1 MAKRS
6 AAGFTLI
13 ELMVTIA
20 IAAIL
25 IGLALPSFSD
35 AIRSNRVSSTAN
47 QMLATINFARGEAVR
62 SKSSAHI
69 CPIDKN
75 DPNICG
81 TSWENGMMV
90 WTDEDGNDTLQ
101 AAEIKRI
108 VEPQKGVKINI
119 ANTSDIAFDERGR
132 TVGRA
137 TYDFYLQADVC
148 KTGAQTRRTF
158 EINRIG
164 RVTMNKGDCQ

>member
-62 SKSSAHI
+62 SKTRSHV
-69 CPIDKN
+69 CPTDANATK
-75 DPNICG
+75 CG
-81 TSWENGMMV
+81 TDWEKGMLV
-90 WTDEDGNDTLQ
+90 WTDENGNNVLDGN
-101 AAEIKRI
+101 EVKRVI
-108 VEPQKGVKINI
+108 EPQKGVKINI
-119 ANTSDIAFDERGR
+119 AGTSDIAFDERGR
-132 TVGRA
+132 TVDRA

-164 RVTMNKGDCQ
+164 RVMMNKGDCQ